1 MHHQNFQNT
10 ACGRAL
16 IPGQQKYCDSTDD
29 PLKGISAGPVIYG
42 AIVTMA
48 RFVTQQLQLQGIH
61 YALLKAT
68 LTEEPAWFKCGFLE
82 SNQKT
87 RGGDSKKNYLLL
99 KVHAHEPTQLLCLL
113 CYWKLDIKVGLN
125 EERACAGYKRKEYLT
140 TLL

>member
-1 MHHQNFQNT
+1 MDAPSKFPEYCLWKGFNSW
-10 ACGRAL
+10 A
-16 IPGQQKYCDSTDD
+16 QKYCDSTDD
-29 PLKGISAGPVIYG
+29 PLKGGYICWTRYLWSK
-42 AIVTMA
+42 A

-68 LTEEPAWFKCGFLE
+68 LTKEPAWFKCGFLE

-87 RGGDSKKNYLLL
+87 RGGDNKKNYLLL
-99 KVHAHEPTQLLCLL
+99 KIHAHEPTQLLCLL